1 MWLEVKTMQEVLMS
15 LLQLVLLL
23 FNPVILTL
31 AIIIIIVLIKKN
43 KEYNNGAYYQITQHP
58 YFLVKHNTGRY
69 GPLSRFRTVNF

>member
-1 MWLEVKTMQEVLMS
+1 MQEVLMS

-43 KEYNNGAYYQITQHP
+43 KEYKNGAYYQITQHP

-69 GPLSRFRTVNF
+69 WSSVKISDSKFLNNS

>member
-1 MWLEVKTMQEVLMS
+1 MQEVLMS

-43 KEYNNGAYYQITQHP
+43 KEYKNGAYYQITQHP
-58 YFLVKHNTGRY
+58 YFLVKHNTGIWSSVKISDSKF
-69 GPLSRFRTVNF
+69 LNNS